1 VFSSEC
7 IKGVLIGHDE
17 ERKKQKKKKDNSIV
31 AGNEPED
38 NKQREKEIL
47 NRVRPF

>member
-7 IKGVLIGHDE
+7 IKRVLVGHGE

-31 AGNEPED
+31 VGNEPED

-47 NRVRPF
+47 NRVRLF